1 MVGFKVFDNTGKA
14 LRMGG
19 LAALTFVAMTAGATT
34 ALFAQANANK
44 PAAPAAKPAQAQA
57 QPGGAAAGKT
67 QAAPVAGQA
76 APGGDQKAESP
87 KWTKICETIS
97 TIANENQKDAKDQQ
111 KKNVKVCMTQV
122 EWFVDIISGDTVGI
136 AVRQVEGNDKQQL
149 IVTMP
154 PGVVIPAGVQA
165 KIDDKEALKLP
176 YTACHRLACSAEI
189 EATPQII
196 DQMKK
201 GKQITVAAVGL
212 NLKAAGV
219 QQSLEG
225 FETAYNGQPVDSEKY
240 KEERKKFI
248 AALLDYRNKLI
259 EKAKSDAAAKKNGE
273 NGTAAAQPPAA
284 GNAPA
289 KK

>member
-1 MVGFKVFDNTGKA
+1 MS
-14 LRMGG
+14 G
-19 LAALTFVAMTAGATT
+19 LAALTVAAMTAVA
-34 ALFAQANANK
+34 AAPVFAQAAK
-44 PAAPAAKPAQAQA
+44 EKPVAPAAKSGPAAPAA
-57 QPGGAAAGKT
+57 GGEQK
-67 QAAPVAGQA
+67 
-76 APGGDQKAESP
+76 DQSP
-87 KWTKICETIS
+87 KWTKICETIN
-97 TIANENQKDAKDQQ
+97 TIANEKDAKEAKDQQ
-111 KKNVKVCMTQV
+111 KKSVKVCMTQV

-136 AVRQVEGNDKQQL
+136 ALRQVEGNDKQQL

-154 PGVVIPAGVQA
+154 PGVVVPAGVQA
-165 KIDDKEALKLP
+165 KIDDKEPLKLP

-225 FETAYNGQPVDSEKY
+225 FEAAYNGQPVDSAKY

-259 EKAKSDAAAKKNGE
+259 EKAKSDAAAKKEG
-273 NGTAAAQPPAA
+273 AAQQPASA
-284 GNAPA
+284 GAAPA
-289 KK
+289 KKQ